1 MRCRTRPARIYAQSR
16 EAGIEE
22 QNGEKKSQSER
33 EMRSIKDDEIKLK
46 PPIAGVVREVGD

>member
-33 EMRSIKDDEIKLK
+33 EMQSIKDDEIKLK